1 MKFREESKNANT
13 NQSVYCFPLT
23 VGGHE
28 EASVDLFGVAEV
40 WLNLFPAG
48 IKLPPVNAAGFDV
61 QHVETDLPATE
72 EEKKSNTNKVWFV
85 FCWPVLM
92 FSLSKMLTLIRIWGG
107 PWRRTCLY
115 CSVQDEDKN
124 KKHFTYI

>member
-92 FSLSKMLTLIRIWGG
+92 FCLSKMLKLIRIWGG

-124 KKHFTYI
+124 KNTTYI